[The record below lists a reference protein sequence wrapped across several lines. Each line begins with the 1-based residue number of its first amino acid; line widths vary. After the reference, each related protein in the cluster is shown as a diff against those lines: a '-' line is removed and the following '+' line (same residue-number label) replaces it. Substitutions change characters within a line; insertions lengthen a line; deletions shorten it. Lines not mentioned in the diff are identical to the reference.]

1 MARAYDTWDSI
12 DRMNFNPDGSMK
24 PEARQRKLAKGFLT
38 ESDIAYIEAQKMN
51 EVRLFEER
59 EQLYIER
66 YGIPFSE
73 WEKQGK
79 MSQEELEHRQR
90 KAILNGEEISSLPM
104 DIDPDD
110 YYEQV
115 GSF

>member
-1 MARAYDTWDSI
+1 MARAYDTWDFL

-24 PEARQRKLAKGFLT
+24 PEYKQRLLNNGMSS
-38 ESDIAYIEAQKMN
+38 SDIAFAEGQKKN
-51 EVRLFEER
+51 DVRLFEER

-73 WEKQGK
+73 WEKQGR
-79 MSQEELEHRQR
+79 MSQAELESRQR
-90 KAILNGEEISSLPM
+90 KAIRYGEEISSLPM

-110 YYEQV
+110 YYDQV
-115 GSF
+115 GS

>member
-1 MARAYDTWDSI
+1 MARLYDTWGFLDK
-12 DRMNFNPDGSMK
+12 MHYNPDGSMK
-24 PEARQRKLAKGFLT
+24 PEYKQLLLDNGM
-38 ESDIAYIEAQKMN
+38 SSSNIAYVEGQKMN
-51 EVRLFEER
+51 EVRLFSER

-90 KAILNGEEISSLPM
+90 KAIQNGEEISSLPM